1 EEASRFYLKS
11 YRHGYNCHLQV
22 YYFIYFIYSDLYR
35 SIAGKRTTLNLFLFN
50 IFLYIPLLTRRYYR
64 FRSTFYS
71 RLDRLFYDE
80 NGQAK
85 ITILNFMEN
94 GRLSNNYSVTYFYSF
109 FVFLSSGHA

>member
-1 EEASRFYLKS
+1 
-11 YRHGYNCHLQV
+11 
-22 YYFIYFIYSDLYR
+22 
-35 SIAGKRTTLNLFLFN
+35 LFLFN

-94 GRLSNNYSVTYFYSF
+94 GRLSNNNSVTYFYSF
-109 FVFLSSGHA
+109 FVFLSSGHALSHNLNCIYFTYRNTSYFSLSPTTTYVNAFCDLTSL